1 MKRFKIILEGHGYF
15 LMLSDKKEAVGFFTT
30 FFVTA
35 KCLDDVRSIIA
46 EKLKVRLI
54 ENNIGVTNNLLFTS
68 YSTVEA
74 IYLLEESDP
83 VEVVDGFSLYGV
95 SFLRRV
101 MSYAA
106 LIYFKVF
113 SQGSLILVDPAKTD
127 SVNF

>member
-15 LMLSDKKEAVGFFTT
+15 LMLSDKKETVGFFTT

-35 KCLDDVRSIIA
+35 KCLDDVRSIIV
-46 EKLKVRLI
+46 EKLKARLI
-54 ENNIGVTNNLLFTS
+54 ENNIGIINNLLFTS

-83 VEVVDGFSLYGV
+83 VEVVDGFSLYSV
-95 SFLRRV
+95 SFVRRV

-113 SQGSLILVDPAKTD
+113 SPGRLVLVDPAKTD